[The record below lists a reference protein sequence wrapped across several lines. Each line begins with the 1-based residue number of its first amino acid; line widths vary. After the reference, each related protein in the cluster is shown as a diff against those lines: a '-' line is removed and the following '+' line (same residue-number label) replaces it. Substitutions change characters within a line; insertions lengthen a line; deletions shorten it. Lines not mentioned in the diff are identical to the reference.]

1 MTSVERAKSMACM
14 QIEEARS
21 TARIRK
27 AYTAII
33 VSNAQS
39 LYPIFQTQQ
48 QRQLLSEALKD
59 KDTDNSMLLRGLLLQ
74 LNGAF
79 ENFIRLLCTAIVETK
94 SAHSAT
100 YSAIDERL
108 RRDHLHHSATILT
121 HQRQGHVNG
130 LKYDFGTLKT
140 SLAKCLLDAA
150 DFKVQ
155 SDVFTF
161 LMGNCT
167 SGRLT
172 ELFKSLSL
180 QDPFSD
186 SLGQNPS
193 LKEWANDRSNR
204 RVSNAAKSAL
214 DDHISLRNDI
224 AHGNLTKTVS
234 DTEFESCAT
243 FFGALIEAL
252 SDKVST
258 ELQLS

>member
-1 MTSVERAKSMACM
+1 MTVEGAKSMACD

-48 QRQLLSEALKD
+48 QRQLLIKALKD

-94 SAHSAT
+94 SARAAT
-100 YSAIDERL
+100 YSAVDERL

-121 HQRQGHVNG
+121 YQRQGNVNG
-130 LKYDFGTLKT
+130 LKYDFGALKT
-140 SLAKCLLDAA
+140 SLAKCLLDIAG
-150 DFKVQ
+150 FEVQ

-186 SLGQNPS
+186 SLGQNPR
-193 LKEWANDRSNR
+193 LKEWVNDRSNR
-204 RVSNAAKSAL
+204 RVSKKAKTAL
-214 DDHISLRNDI
+214 DDYIALRNDI

-234 DTEFESCAT
+234 DTEFESCAA

-252 SDKVST
+252 SDKVSV